1 MKNCYLA
8 DKKVTVQLLKK
19 IILII
24 EQIKKTIEFPYQVF
38 QELYSC
44 YVVKEFLNFLFYG
57 LAFEISQNSKIQE
70 NFMRIKHCLL

>member
-24 EQIKKTIEFPYQVF
+24 EQIKK
-38 QELYSC
+38 L
-44 YVVKEFLNFLFYG
+44 LNFLIKYFKNYI
-57 LAFEISQNSKIQE
+57 LVMSLKI
-70 NFMRIKHCLL
+70 F